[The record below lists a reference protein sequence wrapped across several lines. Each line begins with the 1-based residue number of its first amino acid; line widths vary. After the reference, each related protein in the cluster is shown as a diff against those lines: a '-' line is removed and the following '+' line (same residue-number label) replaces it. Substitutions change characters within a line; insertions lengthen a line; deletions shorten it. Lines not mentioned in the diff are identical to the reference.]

1 MWFTSI
7 KKKSLPP
14 IEIAPLSLTGESHY
28 NQYNRDFS
36 ISNGKINSKCWEYGN
51 CVGIV
56 NVPTP
61 DFNTNYYIVA
71 RYNMRYLSVG
81 RANYWG
87 MNTCFSSTLQTNVE
101 SYGDISNSMTMV
113 AKTSSSD
120 PISEKLMTIVQVP
133 APNKYF
139 HIQFGIN
146 SVVDMELYY
155 AYAPG
160 RTYAEVVAAVEAYFE
175 NEET

>member
-28 NQYNRDFS
+28 YQYNRDFS

-61 DFNTNYYIVA
+61 DFNINHYIIA

-81 RANYWG
+81 TSYWP
-87 MNTCFSSTLQTNVE
+87 MSTCFSSSKQTNVE
-101 SYGDISNSMTMV
+101 SYGDTSNSMTM
-113 AKTSSSD
+113 ARKTSSSD

-133 APNKYF
+133 AANKYF

-160 RTYAEVVAAVEAYFE
+160 RTYAEVKATAEAYFE